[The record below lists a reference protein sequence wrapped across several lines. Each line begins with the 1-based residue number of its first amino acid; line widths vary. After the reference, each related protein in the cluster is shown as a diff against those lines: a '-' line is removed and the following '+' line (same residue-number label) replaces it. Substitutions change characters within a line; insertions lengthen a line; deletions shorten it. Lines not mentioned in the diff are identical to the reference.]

1 MASLTLGT
9 VFKFDDRDGVEL
21 ILGADGAPKEGSVN
35 FKKLVRS
42 IAPVASAAS
51 TEGCS
56 LLRGR
61 LTIEYASVLQ
71 AASRFLYILDMYHIQ
86 RSHHIGRLRL
96 PSLCEMAEAFDK
108 LACHVVAGFTGT
120 TCVSATNAPLA
131 RARSGPLHDRAH
143 QGTEL
148 DRVQRLWRGQRVR
161 SWIAALTSATIAV
174 QRVHRGVV
182 ARKLAAA
189 RRAARARREARAI
202 YHYHATLAQRT
213 FRGFYS
219 RRYRHDFRARRRY
232 VEAVVATGEALRE
245 RLDQRRAARELDDQ
259 AADDARRAGALAA
272 AARHLHHLV
281 STASAP
287 GVYAAPVFDPRSAPT
302 ARGATMETHLRA
314 GVRGALALSR
324 RRYAEPPPSSAAS
337 LRAAAPFDAPRD
349 AERLA
354 ARVARAGFVG
364 ACVEINQCV
373 GCTRILH

>member
-1 MASLTLGT
+1 
-9 VFKFDDRDGVEL
+9 
-21 ILGADGAPKEGSVN
+21 
-35 FKKLVRS
+35 
-42 IAPVASAAS
+42 
-51 TEGCS
+51 
-56 LLRGR
+56 
-61 LTIEYASVLQ
+61 
-71 AASRFLYILDMYHIQ
+71 
-86 RSHHIGRLRL
+86 
-96 PSLCEMAEAFDK
+96 MAEAFGK
-108 LACHVVAGFTGT
+108 LACHVAARG
-120 TCVSATNAPLA
+120 A

-189 RRAARARREARAI
+189 RRAARARHEARAI

-364 ACVEINQCV
+364 ACVEIAMIQ
-373 GCTRILH
+373 HEQF

>member
-1 MASLTLGT
+1 MLFFASSYT
-9 VFKFDDRDGVEL
+9 
-21 ILGADGAPKEGSVN
+21 P
-35 FKKLVRS
+35 RS
-42 IAPVASAAS
+42 IKIRRVVY
-51 TEGCS
+51 
-56 LLRGR
+56 LRC
-61 LTIEYASVLQ
+61 
-71 AASRFLYILDMYHIQ
+71 FLFKICIIGIPRRQ

-96 PSLCEMAEAFDK
+96 PSLCEMAEAFGK
-108 LACHVVAGFTGT
+108 LACHVAARG
-120 TCVSATNAPLA
+120 A

-324 RRYAEPPPSSAAS
+324 RRYVEPPPSSAAS

-364 ACVEINQCV
+364 ACVEINRCV
-373 GCTRILH
+373 GCSVERQGTGIATPSSRRRVDGVEDDAMIQHERAVKF

>member
-1 MASLTLGT
+1 MLFFASSYT
-9 VFKFDDRDGVEL
+9 
-21 ILGADGAPKEGSVN
+21 P
-35 FKKLVRS
+35 RS
-42 IAPVASAAS
+42 IKIRRVVY
-51 TEGCS
+51 
-56 LLRGR
+56 LRC
-61 LTIEYASVLQ
+61 
-71 AASRFLYILDMYHIQ
+71 FLFKICIIGIPRRQ

-96 PSLCEMAEAFDK
+96 PSLCEMAEAFGK
-108 LACHVVAGFTGT
+108 LACHVAARG
-120 TCVSATNAPLA
+120 A

-324 RRYAEPPPSSAAS
+324 RRYVEPPPSSAAS

-373 GCTRILH
+373 GCGIATPSSRRRVDGVEDDAMIQHERAVKF